1 MASITTL
8 RYEGSIAALRGCIV
22 TSIRECGCAKCL
34 VTLDDLHVDVTV
46 DNFGPVR
53 MSHAR
58 RSSFVEVAAVK
69 GSIEERCGEL
79 LKAFGLA
86 A

>member
-1 MASITTL
+1 MASTTTL

-22 TSIRECGCAKCL
+22 TRIHECGCAKCL
-34 VTLDDLHVDVTV
+34 VSLDDRHVNVTV

-58 RSSFVEVAAVK
+58 RTSFVECIPAE
-69 GSIEERCGEL
+69 GNNEERAGRL
-79 LKAFGLA
+79 LA
-86 A
+86 ALRAA